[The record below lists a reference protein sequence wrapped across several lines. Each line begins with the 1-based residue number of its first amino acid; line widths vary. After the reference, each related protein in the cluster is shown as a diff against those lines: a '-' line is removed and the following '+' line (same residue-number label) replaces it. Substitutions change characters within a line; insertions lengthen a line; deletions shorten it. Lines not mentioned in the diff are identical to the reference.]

1 MKQSTEAQ
9 HPCRAAGCTHYHL
22 ARMPSR
28 TLHWCQIHHSPMAP
42 CLNIARAPRGGDLL
56 QPAGNFCAGPRRGAK

>member
-1 MKQSTEAQ
+1 V
-9 HPCRAAGCTHYHL
+9 
-22 ARMPSR
+22 ARLPAR

-56 QPAGNFCAGPRRGAK
+56 RPAGNFCAGPRRGAK